1 MKKQNLLQHQVIKV
15 DSKENNQKNEEI
27 TNENKEENII
37 KNKEENIVEAKKE
50 NEDQLNFYFS
60 FFESEHSLA
69 KYTGKKKKKKVKPEK
84 IVNLVYLI

>member
-1 MKKQNLLQHQVIKV
+1 MSIEV
-15 DSKENNQKNEEI
+15 
-27 TNENKEENII
+27 
-37 KNKEENIVEAKKE
+37 

-84 IVNLVYLI
+84 IVAVVVFLSIIIILEYFFGNKTKYLSLFFFCK